1 MDAYIPQFKWK
12 KLIEESIGRE
22 LEKYD
27 LSYCKQGDNSYYYVN
42 NNIEMEIIYFH
53 KEVGINFKCGNKTI
67 HSSDIICDCTEIV
80 KKLEDEEIFNDIE
93 EFFKYLL
100 NVEFSNVEKCMPNVF
115 YGGF

>member
-1 MDAYIPQFKWK
+1 MAEKQK
-12 KLIEESIGRE
+12 KYTAEQI
-22 LEKYD
+22 
-27 LSYCKQGDNSYYYVN
+27 
-42 NNIEMEIIYFH
+42 
-53 KEVGINFKCGNKTI
+53 
-67 HSSDIICDCTEIV
+67 